1 MRAIPRFAFFIAGF
15 LGMLAPAGA
24 VNFQIQVSGNY
35 TIANSA
41 NVNITSTTMDTN
53 AFQTNV
59 TIPPGFSLDAFSAP
73 AIIGALVAGNQPINA
88 IMNVNYVYAAAT
100 NTFTLSS
107 ESSQLITYSGVQV
120 CRVTPAGTCNCI
132 GPNWSFCGI
141 PGLRGQQTGLATQ
154 ALNTAS
160 AALQGLGFNVI
171 IN

>member
-1 MRAIPRFAFFIAGF
+1 MRTITRFAFFIAGF

-24 VNFQIQVSGNY
+24 VNFQIQVSGSF

-41 NVNITSTTMDTN
+41 EVNITNTAMDTN
-53 AFQTNV
+53 AFQHDI
-59 TIPPGFSLDAFSAP
+59 TIPPGFSLDAFSDP
-73 AIIGALVAGNQPINA
+73 VTIGFLVAGNQPINA
-88 IMNVNYVYAAAT
+88 RMDVNYVYAAAT

-107 ESSQLITYSGVQV
+107 ARSELITYSGVQV
-120 CRVTPAGTCNCI
+120 CRVTPAGACNCI

-141 PGLRGQQTGLATQ
+141 PGLLEQQKGLATQ
-154 ALNTAS
+154 ALTAAS